1 MSAPKKEENIIRL
14 PSFPVY
20 LPQEKYDTFKE
31 LCKSKRMPMT
41 KIAEIEIDKFIKRET
56 PSI

>member
-1 MSAPKKEENIIRL
+1 MADKKNAL

-20 LPQEKYDTFKE
+20 LPREKYDQFQA

-41 KIAEIEIDKFIKRET
+41 KIVEQEIDKFIKRET
-56 PSI
+56 T